1 MGCGCQEHN
10 NIILSDMK
18 EVNIDQ
24 EIIAKHNA
32 GFDVNRIAA
41 MLLVNKEYV
50 ESVLAPKPQVKTS
63 KKQKS
68 E

>member
-1 MGCGCQEHN
+1 MGCPCEENN
-10 NIILSDMK
+10 NIILNDMK
-18 EVNIDQ
+18 EINIDSK
-24 EIIAKHNA
+24 IIEYNKA

>member
-1 MGCGCQEHN
+1 MGCGCKENN

-24 EIIAKHNA
+24 KISELYAN

-50 ESVLAPKPQVKTS
+50 ESSLAPKPQVKTS